1 MRERN
6 PSAVLQTP
14 AISADPGISGFVILL
29 CALIVCGC
37 APAQERAESSA
48 ELVSKARS
56 AHNAG
61 HPDQAIDL
69 ATKAIEADPASPS
82 AYSFRASVYES
93 AHRFSEALED
103 YDHLA
108 ELLPRNSD
116 VYNQRGSAHFKA
128 GHIDESINDFDRSI
142 KLEPRQEPYH
152 WQRGISYYYAGR
164 YDAGKRQ
171 FESHQTVNSSDVE
184 NAFWHYLCSARLSG
198 ADDAREKLLPIR
210 DDSRVPMMK
219 IYALLHGEASVE
231 DVLETARTESS
242 SSQRASALFY
252 AHLYIGLYYEARGND
267 ALARRHIIAASE
279 DHQAGHYMWHVA
291 RVHAERFKKRD

>member
-1 MRERN
+1 MSRF
-6 PSAVLQTP
+6 PT
-14 AISADPGISGFVILL
+14 LL

-37 APAQERAESSA
+37 APAQELTESSA
-48 ELVSKARS
+48 ALISKARS
-56 AHNAG
+56 AHDAG
-61 HPDQAIDL
+61 QPDDAVAL
-69 ATKAIEADPASPS
+69 ATKAIEADPASPR
-82 AYSFRASVYES
+82 AYSFRASLHES
-93 AHRFSEALED
+93 AGRFSEAIED
-103 YDHLA
+103 YDRLV

-142 KLEPRQEPYH
+142 KLEPHQEPYH

-184 NAFWHYLCSARLSG
+184 NAFWHYLCTARLSG

-210 DDSRVPMMK
+210 HDSRIPMMK
-219 IYALLHGEASVE
+219 IYALLRGDASVE
-231 DVLETARTESS
+231 DVLKTARTESS

-252 AHLYIGLYYEARGND
+252 AHLYIGLYHEGNGND
-267 ALARRHIIAASE
+267 ELARRHITAAAE
-279 DHQAGHYMWHVA
+279 DHQADHYMWHVA
-291 RVHAERFKKRD
+291 HAHAQRLEPDE